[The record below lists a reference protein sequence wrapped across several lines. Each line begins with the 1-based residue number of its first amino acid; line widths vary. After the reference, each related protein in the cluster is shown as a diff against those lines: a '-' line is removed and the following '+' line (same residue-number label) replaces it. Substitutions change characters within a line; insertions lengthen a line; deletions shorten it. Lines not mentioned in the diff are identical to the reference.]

1 MHPAYELGA
10 ADLVVRRLDDL
21 TMVDL
26 KNLAVVE
33 SPEFQS
39 PESADGGG
47 LTPEMEEE
55 ETRVLP
61 KLAFM
66 DDDDW

>member
-33 SPEFQS
+33 SPEFQ
-39 PESADGGG
+39 PPDLDGGG
-47 LTPEMEEE
+47 LVPEMEEE

>member
-10 ADLVVRRLDDL
+10 AGLVVRRLDDL
-21 TMVDL
+21 SMIDL

-33 SPEFQS
+33 SPEFQP
-39 PESADGGG
+39 PEFLDGGG

-55 ETRVLP
+55 TTRALP

-66 DDDDW
+66 DDDEW